1 MQVLS
6 KFLDFFPN
14 SRQHLARWARP
25 WVHRLRHGELGQYT
39 SRALEVPG
47 WTTYEELRALAYTS
61 YALPPGAVIVEV
73 GTFLGRST
81 LVLAGGRKLKGSG
94 EVQCIDPFDASGDE
108 FSVPHYQAIARK
120 ASLTLRERFDQSMR
134 QAGLQDWLRV
144 HPTTVQA
151 VAEGWSQP
159 IDFLFLDGDQSPQGA
174 RASYELLAPF
184 LKPGGLL
191 ALHNSSDRTY
201 AEGHD
206 GYYRLAL
213 ETVRPPLYTDI
224 HCVDT
229 TTFARKLG

>member
-1 MQVLS
+1 MRALWG
-6 KFLDFFPN
+6 FLDLFPKTG
-14 SRQHLARWARP
+14 RRLTRLARP

-47 WTTYEELRALAYTS
+47 WTTYEELQALAYAS
-61 YALPPGAVIVEV
+61 YALPPNAVIVEV
-73 GTFLGRST
+73 GTFLGRSAM
-81 LVLAGGRKLKGSG
+81 VLAGGRKLKGSG
-94 EVQCIDPFDASGDE
+94 RVHCIDPFDASGDA
-108 FSVPHYQAIARK
+108 FSVPHYQAITGKAR
-120 ASLTLRERFDQSMR
+120 LTLRERFDRSMR
-134 QAGLQDWLRV
+134 QAGLQNWLTV

-151 VAEGWSQP
+151 VAEGWSEP
-159 IDFLFLDGDQSPQGA
+159 IDFLFLDGDQSPPGA
-174 RASYELLAPF
+174 RASYELLVPF

-206 GYYRLAL
+206 GYRRLVV
-213 ETVRPPLYTDI
+213 ETVRPPLYTDV